1 MADFLDYN
9 DVSMEYRGA
18 MVRIFVKVDIS
29 GFKNFNKFDFNFLI
43 LDGL

>member
-18 MVRIFVKVDIS
+18 MVRKS
-29 GFKNFNKFDFNFLI
+29 MKNLTKIETFCKI
-43 LDGL
+43 T